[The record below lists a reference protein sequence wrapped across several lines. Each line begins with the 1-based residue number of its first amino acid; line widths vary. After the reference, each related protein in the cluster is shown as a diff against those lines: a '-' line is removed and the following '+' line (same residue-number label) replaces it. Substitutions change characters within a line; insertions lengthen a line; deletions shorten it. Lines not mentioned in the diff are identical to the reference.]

1 MRKVLMM
8 GGLAAAA
15 VAATAGHAGAQSAP
29 APLRL
34 VAVEQGCR
42 GVDVGRHGDSLG
54 DETYCRATLRQ
65 ASGGAAAGR
74 VHWDCVYLG
83 AEPRG
88 EDCTAHADLAGGT
101 LQMAGVLSHTSTRS
115 TWAVTGGTGAY
126 AGARGTVAV
135 HQLSATRTAVTI
147 ALQQP

>member
-1 MRKVLMM
+1 MRKMLMA
-8 GGLAAAA
+8 GGLVAVA
-15 VAATAGHAGAQSAP
+15 VAATTAQAQSTP
-29 APLRL
+29 GPLRL
-34 VAVEQGCR
+34 TAIEQGCK

-54 DETYCRATLRQ
+54 DETYCRAALRQ
-65 ASGGAAAGR
+65 GGAAAGR

-83 AEPRG
+83 TEPRG

-126 AGARGTVAV
+126 AGARGTAALRR
-135 HQLSATRTAVTI
+135 LSATRTAVTV